1 MSRPLS
7 GWLEGG
13 MEHFR
18 PLVYAAFAEGFK
30 EFLASVI
37 TNSGHFTSLHGVSTH
52 VEYLIEKGLSLN
64 SHGSIGTKTFESTHN
79 QPGVPTDVRREHTDL
94 SSRETMQN
102 FPENLNHNVTF
113 EDKSREVETL
123 VWDNYTAKK
132 EAWKRAVGIVRVLL
146 QTDMLVQTGLNAAEN
161 EAELL

>member
-1 MSRPLS
+1 
-7 GWLEGG
+7 

-52 VEYLIEKGLSLN
+52 VEYLIKEGLSLN
-64 SHGSIGTKTFESTHN
+64 SHGSIGTKTFESTYN
-79 QPGVPTDVRREHTDL
+79 QPGVLADVPREHTDL
-94 SSRETMQN
+94 SSRETTQN

>member
-52 VEYLIEKGLSLN
+52 VEYLIKEGLSLN
-64 SHGSIGTKTFESTHN
+64 SHGSIGTKAFESTHN
-79 QPGVPTDVRREHTDL
+79 QPGVLADVPREHTDL
-94 SSRETMQN
+94 SSRETTQN

>member
-13 MEHFR
+13 MENVR
-18 PLVYAAFAEGFK
+18 PLVYAAFADGFK

-52 VEYLIEKGLSLN
+52 VEYLIKKGLSLN
-64 SHGSIGTKTFESTHN
+64 SHGSIGSKTFESTHN
-79 QPGVPTDVRREHTDL
+79 QPGVLADVSLEHTEL
-94 SSRETMQN
+94 SSGETTQK
-102 FPENLNHNVTF
+102 FHNVTF

-123 VWDNYTAKK
+123 VWDNYMAKK

-161 EAELL
+161 EAELF

>member
-37 TNSGHFTSLHGVSTH
+37 TNSGPVSYTH
-52 VEYLIEKGLSLN
+52 LTLP
-64 SHGSIGTKTFESTHN
+64 TK
-79 QPGVPTDVRREHTDL
+79 L
-94 SSRETMQN
+94 
-102 FPENLNHNVTF
+102 
-113 EDKSREVETL
+113 EV
-123 VWDNYTAKK
+123 
-132 EAWKRAVGIVRVLL
+132 
-146 QTDMLVQTGLNAAEN
+146 
-161 EAELL
+161 